1 MDYLKP
7 SMVARV
13 TFESVGQAM
22 SEGALHL
29 DHNPHLR
36 PWSAPAPNNV
46 AGKGK
51 IEVPGQIHNIVWQ
64 NRAAAPTPFET
75 SLGDALEQAF
85 DGGAETAEQVVQA
98 LNTAGF
104 RSRDGTRWTVA
115 SFEAELAGLGA

>member
-1 MDYLKP
+1 MDDLKP

-29 DHNPHLR
+29 DHNPYLR
-36 PWSAPAPNNV
+36 PWATPTPNNV

-51 IEVPGQIHNIVWQ
+51 IEVPGQMHNIVWQ
-64 NRAAAPTPFET
+64 NRAAPPTPFET

-85 DGGAETAEQVVQA
+85 ESGAETAEQVVAA
-98 LNTAGF
+98 LNAAGF
-104 RSRDGTRWTVA
+104 RGRDGARWSVA